1 MTMALVLFGI
11 AAVGGL
17 VLAGIRFSGQPYP
30 PLALALVHGL
40 FAASGLVAL
49 ILAITQVGAP
59 DLAKVSLVVFL
70 MAAAG
75 GFVLISKHLRKLAL
89 PKALVVVHALAALVA
104 FTLLL
109 VARF

>member
-1 MTMALVLFGI
+1 MTLALVLFGL

-30 PLALALVHGL
+30 PLALAFVHGL

-49 ILAITQVGAP
+49 ILAITQAGAP
-59 DLAKVSLVVFL
+59 DLAKISLLVFL

-75 GFVLISKHLRKLAL
+75 GFVLISMHLRRIAL
-89 PKALVVVHALAALVA
+89 PKGLVIVHALAAISA
-104 FTLLL
+104 FVLLL
-109 VARF
+109 IARS